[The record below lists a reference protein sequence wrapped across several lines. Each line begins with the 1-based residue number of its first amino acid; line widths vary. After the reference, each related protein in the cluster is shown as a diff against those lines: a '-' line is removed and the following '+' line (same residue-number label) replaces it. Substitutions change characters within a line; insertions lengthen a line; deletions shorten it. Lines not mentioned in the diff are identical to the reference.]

1 MQRRPGVD
9 DGLTLNQL
17 VMSLVVLLLLGGL
30 WTAFSNQEQTNQPQS
45 SLIKGISSDG

>member
-17 VMSLVVLLLLGGL
+17 VMSLVVVLLLGGL

-45 SLIKGISSDG
+45 SLIKGTSANG